1 MGEFWWA
8 TGIEDTFIAQTSQ
21 GRRRLDEYELLQ
33 HYQVWREDVDLV
45 ASVGFDSM
53 RYGIP
58 WYRVEPDP
66 GRFDWRFTDMVIPYL
81 VERGVEPIVDL
92 VHYGTPLWLE
102 REFANHD
109 YPERVATYA
118 AAFAERYRDLVRW
131 YTPLNEPFINAELCG
146 FTGRWPPYL
155 RGDEGFTKLVL
166 QLSRGI
172 VLTQRALKAVR
183 RDVVCVHVEAIGYG
197 TTDDDE
203 LRERLA
209 LDMERMHAAI
219 ELVRGG
225 ISEGSML
232 HRYLAATGMSDTDLE
247 WFRDN
252 AIEVDVLGLNYY
264 PFMSVWRR
272 WTEDGAIRQEGVW
285 GGGGALNTVVRDYHR
300 RYARPI
306 FITEC
311 SLNERAVEGTSFG
324 VPPYPRGGPAGSR
337 RVRWLDEAVETIAN
351 LRSEGLPVVGFC
363 WWPLYDLVNWEYR
376 EGNAPV
382 RRYLEPMGLF
392 AIREAVDGTL
402 RRERLPVA
410 ERMAEILA
418 E

>member
-1 MGEFWWA
+1 
-8 TGIEDTFIAQTSQ
+8 
-21 GRRRLDEYELLQ
+21 
-33 HYQVWREDVDLV
+33 
-45 ASVGFDSM
+45 
-53 RYGIP
+53 
-58 WYRVEPDP
+58 
-66 GRFDWRFTDMVIPYL
+66 
-81 VERGVEPIVDL
+81 
-92 VHYGTPLWLE
+92 
-102 REFANHD
+102 
-109 YPERVATYA
+109 
-118 AAFAERYRDLVRW
+118 
-131 YTPLNEPFINAELCG
+131 
-146 FTGRWPPYL
+146 
-155 RGDEGFTKLVL
+155 
-166 QLSRGI
+166 
-172 VLTQRALKAVR
+172 
-183 RDVVCVHVEAIGYG
+183 
-197 TTDDDE
+197 
-203 LRERLA
+203 
-209 LDMERMHAAI
+209 
-219 ELVRGG
+219 
-225 ISEGSML
+225 
-232 HRYLAATGMSDTDLE
+232 
-247 WFRDN
+247 
-252 AIEVDVLGLNYY
+252 
-264 PFMSVWRR
+264 MSVWRR

-300 RYARPI
+300 RYACPI

-311 SLNERAVEGTSFG
+311 SLNERAVEGSSFG